1 MTNEEKA
8 ALKERFKAG
17 SVPSESDYAAL
28 IDTIDAGGSNSSVLV
43 IPANVDL
50 RNEVMLRAETTHTQY
65 TITNPYTYTT
75 VPELLDAYS
84 VISGTDVR
92 NVSQVIITNESWDS
106 MLTQNE
112 TTDPVDWDISSNGL
126 YVPINIGDSTSYSW
140 SYDTVYSSYNAWVDS
155 SSGPYYYGTFRGD
168 SYPLFILTDH
178 STIIPGFDHSD
189 DDGPWYGG
197 NMNAVEDKVIDAIP
211 RGRACMFIKRART
224 VKSWYNGSSSDI
236 TFNYWVPVNRGTTV
250 TTYELGQMYQDFEA
264 NPHPDSGGSSS

>member
-8 ALKERFKAG
+8 ALKARFQGG
-17 SVPSESDYAAL
+17 SEPTSADFGAL
-28 IDTIDAGGSNSSVLV
+28 VDAIAAGGSNSDVLA

-75 VPELLDAYS
+75 IPELLDAYS
-84 VISGTDVR
+84 VITGTDVR
-92 NVSQVIITNESWDS
+92 GVKQVIITNESWDS

-112 TTDPVDWDISSNGL
+112 TIDPSYWDLSSDGL
-126 YVPINIGDSTSYSW
+126 YVPINIGDSTSYNWSW
-140 SYDTVYSSYNAWVDS
+140 DTVYSSYTAWVDS
-155 SSGPYYYGTFRGD
+155 SSGPYYYGTLHGD

-178 STIIPGFDHSD
+178 STIIPGFDNSE

-197 NMNAVEDKVIDAIP
+197 NMNAVEDKIIDAIP
-211 RGRACMFIKRART
+211 RGHACMFIKRART
-224 VKSWYNGSSSDI
+224 VKSWSSGSASDI
-236 TFNYWVPVNRGTTV
+236 TLHYWVPVNRGTTV

-264 NPHPDSGGSSS
+264 GGGSQSSS